1 MGNTKEEKILTRRD
15 ALTLAGTAA
24 AFCASFGFLRAAEN
38 GGGESAE
45 APLSGSGIN
54 IKWERAEI
62 KWYKN
67 GQMIASG
74 DFPPIVL
81 KYLQD
86 DERNVVEIKW
96 FRNGLFQQS
105 IHKFEAKL

>member
-1 MGNTKEEKILTRRD
+1 
-15 ALTLAGTAA
+15 
-24 AFCASFGFLRAAEN
+24 
-38 GGGESAE
+38 
-45 APLSGSGIN
+45 
-54 IKWERAEI
+54 
-62 KWYKN
+62 
-67 GQMIASG
+67 MIASG